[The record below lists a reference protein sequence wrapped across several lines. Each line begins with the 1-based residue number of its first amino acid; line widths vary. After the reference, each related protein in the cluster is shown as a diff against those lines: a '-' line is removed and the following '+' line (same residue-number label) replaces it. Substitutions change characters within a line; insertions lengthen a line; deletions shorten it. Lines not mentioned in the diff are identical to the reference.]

1 MSNNNKNDDEDDD
14 DDEEEEHFVRIR
26 AMMMKMKVM
35 KDTATIKPS
44 RRYRPTRRTRGR

>member
-1 MSNNNKNDDEDDD
+1 MRNNNKNDDDDD
-14 DDEEEEHFVRIR
+14 EEEHFVRIR
-26 AMMMKMKVM
+26 AMLMMKV

>member
-1 MSNNNKNDDEDDD
+1 MSNNNKSDDD
-14 DDEEEEHFVRIR
+14 DDEEEHFVRIQ
-26 AMMMKMKVM
+26 AMMMKKV

>member
-1 MSNNNKNDDEDDD
+1 MSNNKNDDDD
-14 DDEEEEHFVRIR
+14 DDEEEHFVRIIR
-26 AMMMKMKVM
+26 AMMMMKV

>member
-1 MSNNNKNDDEDDD
+1 MSNNNNKNDDDDD
-14 DDEEEEHFVRIR
+14 DEEEHFVRIR

>member
-1 MSNNNKNDDEDDD
+1 MSNNNKNDDDDVD
-14 DDEEEEHFVRIR
+14 EEEHFVRIR
-26 AMMMKMKVM
+26 AMMMMKEM